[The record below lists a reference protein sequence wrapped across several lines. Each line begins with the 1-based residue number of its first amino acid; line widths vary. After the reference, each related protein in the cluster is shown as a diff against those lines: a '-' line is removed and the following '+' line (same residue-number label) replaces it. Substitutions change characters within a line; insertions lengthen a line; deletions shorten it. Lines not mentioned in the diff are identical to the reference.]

1 MKWVETRNWE
11 ESFWAVIPK
20 RKFQGAA
27 KDGTMIDEGGHGG
40 ETDDEET
47 EPKIEGSEVSGEEED
62 PVHLEGK

>member
-1 MKWVETRNWE
+1 LKWVETRNWE

-27 KDGTMIDEGGHGG
+27 KDGSMMPGQGDEGGHGG

-47 EPKIEGSEVSGEEED
+47 EPRIEGSDVSGEE
-62 PVHLEGK
+62 VFEGK